1 MLKVKDLKKSFRS
14 GDTIV
19 NAVNGIDLSISDG
32 EFVSIIGQS
41 GSGKST
47 MLSLLGALD
56 KPTSGSIEVD
66 EQDITSLNEHDL
78 YKYRAKTIGFIFQN
92 YNLVPNLSALENVML
107 PMEFLGVTKSE
118 RADRAKKLL
127 LEVGLSEDQILRKP
141 GRLSGGQQQRV
152 AIARAMANKPK
163 YILADEPTGN
173 LDSQT
178 GKKIFN
184 LLHDLA
190 KKENTTIIAVTHDLT
205 IAGKTDRS
213 FKIQDGKIKNS
224 TK

>member
-14 GDTIV
+14 GDTTV

-66 EQDITSLNEHDL
+66 EQDLTSLNEHEL

-107 PMEFLGVTKSE
+107 PMEFLGITKSE
-118 RADRAKKLL
+118 RVDRAKKLL
-127 LEVGLSEDQILRKP
+127 LEVGLNDDQILRKP

-190 KKENTTIIAVTHDLT
+190 KKEKTTIIAVTHDLT

-213 FKIQDGKIKNS
+213 YKIQDGKIKNS